1 MPINSSQT
9 VNDFFPE
16 ICKHYTLFPISH
28 ILYLMVLNAPLN
40 IPVDEL
46 GSFPICNESCAYSFD
61 YGSSTTDVKH
71 TENYFTFKYEI
82 SNSIKATYNNIQL
95 QVQEIRLYHRSLTAY
110 NGESTDFELL
120 IHHIDT
126 QNLGMNVLVSVPIRV
141 QESAPRSKSLTYLE
155 SIVDHLP
162 TEASTSSRTSINVPL
177 SLNDFV
183 PYQPYVV
190 AETTFPYPPNNG
202 ECTCIY
208 FLPSNSPIISRTVA
222 DKLTTVLSS
231 STEQPERTVP
241 SVDSGEMFYNN
252 VGANHPDQATGDDDI
267 WIDCQ
272 PTGDTLISE
281 DELAREQGLTPP
293 DIPFRDRATKFFEEH
308 EWIFWTLISFVG
320 ILFMMLLFY
329 VGKKGFSMLKERQ
342 ARQASSSAGAGTNTS
357 SR

>member
-1 MPINSSQT
+1 
-9 VNDFFPE
+9 
-16 ICKHYTLFPISH
+16 
-28 ILYLMVLNAPLN
+28 MVLNAPLN

-46 GSFPICNESCAYSFD
+46 GSFPTCNESCAYSFD
-61 YGSSTTDVKH
+61 YGSSTTSVKH
-71 TENYFTFKYEI
+71 TENYFTFKYEK
-82 SNSIKATYNNIQL
+82 SNSIKATYNNTQL
-95 QVQEIRLYHRSLTAY
+95 QIKEIRLYHRSLTAY

-120 IHHIDT
+120 IHHHDT
-126 QNLGMNVLVSVPIRV
+126 QNLGINVLVSVPIRV
-141 QESAPRSKSLTYLE
+141 QESAPRSNALTYLE
-155 SIVDHLP
+155 SIVDNLP
-162 TEASTSSRTSINVPL
+162 TQAATTDDDFTVINVPF

-183 PYQPYVV
+183 SYQPYVF
-190 AETTFPYPPNNG
+190 AKTRLPYYPNNG
-202 ECTCIY
+202 EYTSIY

-222 DKLTTVLSS
+222 DKLTNLLSSS

-293 DIPFRDRATKFFEEH
+293 DIPFQDRVTKFFEEH

-342 ARQASSSAGAGTNTS
+342 ARQASSSAGANTS
-357 SR
+357 SG